1 MLCTMP
7 ENHVCTGVT
16 AEEMAFSGSVSRE
29 ESWYIVR
36 DNAMMPIMPSSITL
50 TVHTRIVR
58 RTGCPFFF
66 LPRFFSS
73 AARGFCP

>member
-16 AEEMAFSGSVSRE
+16 ADEMAFSGSVSRE
-29 ESWYIVR
+29 EFWYIVR
-36 DNAMMPIMPSSITL
+36 DSAMMPIMLSSITL
-50 TVHTRIVR
+50 TVHTRMVR
-58 RTGCPFFF
+58 KTGWLFFF

-73 AARGFCP
+73 GARCFWP